1 MIDQIN
7 LIDDE
12 IPAHK
17 KKSKKKGQPRSDHK
31 HIYETVLLCQNYK
44 YFDYNKNVHTKSLTF
59 RPTKVCVIC
68 GRIAEVDFDS
78 SYYVKSKVNGLPFNP
93 YDQELSE
100 KALSLQKWHTED
112 YWDKFAIKTED

>member
-1 MIDQIN
+1 MNDKIN
-7 LIDDE
+7 LIDNE
-12 IPAHK
+12 IPAYK

-44 YFDYNKNVHTKSLTF
+44 YFDYNKKVYTKSLTF

-68 GRIAEVDFDS
+68 GRIAEVDFDP
-78 SYYVKSKVNGLPFNP
+78 SYYVKSKVNGLHFNL

-100 KALSLQKWHTED
+100 KALSLQRWHTED